1 MLLLLQYTLI
11 FASVLLLVALG
22 GCFSE
27 HSGVI
32 NIGLEGIMVMGALGG
47 ALMMKFLP
55 AGTSAFVV
63 VLLTVLASILLGM
76 IYSLL
81 LAVAA
86 VNFKADQTLVG
97 TAMNLL
103 GTAAATVFVKAMN
116 TAADPDNVSSTI
128 QYLDGRKA
136 FLVNIGG
143 FEFNWCML
151 LAVIAL
157 VIAYVVLYKTRFGL
171 RLCACGEHPQAA
183 DSVGINVYRMRY
195 AGVLISGVLGGLGG
209 IVYIIAGVS
218 EWKFENGVAGFGFL
232 ALAVMIFGQ
241 WKPTRIALAA
251 LLFGFFRALGNVYSG
266 FDLLS
271 NLNLPS
277 SVYNMLPYVISLV
290 VLALFTPIL
299 AGWAIKFSAV
309 EKFLIILFALTVI
322 AALSRGQMLR
332 GLWIGMLGVLVA
344 MMNQFSVNNEYRMVP
359 EFLESQMQSGF
370 QLFPVLIGLFAVSE
384 MLQQCETG
392 MHASYSKDDTL
403 EVKNNVKFSLL
414 HDFKG
419 QIINVFRSALLGTFM
434 GILPG
439 VGGSAASL
447 IAYSQAKS
455 WSKHPELLGTGVPEG
470 LIASETS
477 NNGLTGG
484 ALVPL
489 LSLGIPGDSTTAV
502 LIGAFMLQGIQ
513 VGPLFITNN
522 PVIWN
527 TILVALLCCNILMY
541 LVMFFP
547 VKLLAKIVL
556 IPQERLYPVVLM
568 MCTVGAYATLN
579 GRMFDVW
586 CLLLFG
592 IVGLLIKK
600 FHFPV
605 SCFLIGFILGGD
617 LEDYFIQV
625 LTAYNGSL
633 TGLFVRPM
641 SWVIWALIILSVVYA
656 VLDNRKAK
664 RQEKELS
671 GKQ

>member
-1 MLLLLQYTLI
+1 MGFELPFVIGPEYIAVALFGVVIGIIFGAIPGMTATMAVAVFLPLTYAYSMEMALYLLLGLYVGGI
-11 FASVLLLVALG
+11 SGGLVPAIL
-22 GCFSE
+22 
-27 HSGVI
+27 I
-32 NIGLEGIMVMGALGG
+32 NI
-47 ALMMKFLP
+47 P
-55 AGTSAFVV
+55 GT
-63 VLLTVLASILLGM
+63 
-76 IYSLL
+76 
-81 LAVAA
+81 
-86 VNFKADQTLVG
+86 
-97 TAMNLL
+97 
-103 GTAAATVFVKAMN
+103 
-116 TAADPDNVSSTI
+116 
-128 QYLDGRKA
+128 
-136 FLVNIGG
+136 
-143 FEFNWCML
+143 
-151 LAVIAL
+151 
-157 VIAYVVLYKTRFGL
+157 
-171 RLCACGEHPQAA
+171 
-183 DSVGINVYRMRY
+183 
-195 AGVLISGVLGGLGG
+195 
-209 IVYIIAGVS
+209 
-218 EWKFENGVAGFGFL
+218 
-232 ALAVMIFGQ
+232 
-241 WKPTRIALAA
+241 
-251 LLFGFFRALGNVYSG
+251 
-266 FDLLS
+266 
-271 NLNLPS
+271 PS
-277 SVYNMLPYVISLV
+277 SVCTTFDGHPMALRGEGERALKIGVTSSFMGGMISLV

-439 VGGSAASL
+439 VGGSAAS
-447 IAYSQAKS
+447 
-455 WSKHPELLGTGVPEG
+455 

>member
-27 HSGVI
+27 HSGVN

-55 AGTSAFVV
+55 AGTAAFVV

-290 VLALFTPIL
+290 VLAFTSQ
-299 AGWAIKFSAV
+299 K
-309 EKFLIILFALTVI
+309 
-322 AALSRGQMLR
+322 SRAPKAEG
-332 GLWIGMLGVLVA
+332 IP
-344 MMNQFSVNNEYRMVP
+344 Y
-359 EFLESQMQSGF
+359 
-370 QLFPVLIGLFAVSE
+370 
-384 MLQQCETG
+384 
-392 MHASYSKDDTL
+392 D
-403 EVKNNVKFSLL
+403 
-414 HDFKG
+414 KG
-419 QIINVFRSALLGTFM
+419 QR
-434 GILPG
+434 
-439 VGGSAASL
+439 
-447 IAYSQAKS
+447 
-455 WSKHPELLGTGVPEG
+455 
-470 LIASETS
+470 
-477 NNGLTGG
+477 
-484 ALVPL
+484 
-489 LSLGIPGDSTTAV
+489 
-502 LIGAFMLQGIQ
+502 
-513 VGPLFITNN
+513 
-522 PVIWN
+522 
-527 TILVALLCCNILMY
+527 
-541 LVMFFP
+541 
-547 VKLLAKIVL
+547 
-556 IPQERLYPVVLM
+556 
-568 MCTVGAYATLN
+568 
-579 GRMFDVW
+579 
-586 CLLLFG
+586 
-592 IVGLLIKK
+592 
-600 FHFPV
+600 
-605 SCFLIGFILGGD
+605 
-617 LEDYFIQV
+617 
-625 LTAYNGSL
+625 
-633 TGLFVRPM
+633 
-641 SWVIWALIILSVVYA
+641 
-656 VLDNRKAK
+656 
-664 RQEKELS
+664 
-671 GKQ
+671 

>member
-1 MLLLLQYTLI
+1 MGFELPFVIGPEYIAVALFGVVIGIIFGAIPGMTATMAVAVFLPLTYAYSMEMALYLLLGLYVGGI
-11 FASVLLLVALG
+11 SGGLVPAIL
-22 GCFSE
+22 
-27 HSGVI
+27 I
-32 NIGLEGIMVMGALGG
+32 NI
-47 ALMMKFLP
+47 P
-55 AGTSAFVV
+55 GT
-63 VLLTVLASILLGM
+63 
-76 IYSLL
+76 
-81 LAVAA
+81 
-86 VNFKADQTLVG
+86 
-97 TAMNLL
+97 
-103 GTAAATVFVKAMN
+103 
-116 TAADPDNVSSTI
+116 
-128 QYLDGRKA
+128 
-136 FLVNIGG
+136 
-143 FEFNWCML
+143 
-151 LAVIAL
+151 
-157 VIAYVVLYKTRFGL
+157 
-171 RLCACGEHPQAA
+171 
-183 DSVGINVYRMRY
+183 
-195 AGVLISGVLGGLGG
+195 
-209 IVYIIAGVS
+209 
-218 EWKFENGVAGFGFL
+218 
-232 ALAVMIFGQ
+232 
-241 WKPTRIALAA
+241 
-251 LLFGFFRALGNVYSG
+251 
-266 FDLLS
+266 
-271 NLNLPS
+271 PS
-277 SVYNMLPYVISLV
+277 SVCTTFDGHPMALRGEGERALKIGVTSSFMGGMISLV

-470 LIASETS
+470 LIASESS

-527 TILVALLCCNILMY
+527 TILVALLCCNTPRLPSPWGPGSTSTCWTCLSPPAWTTCPTGPASSQWKSCPIR
-541 LVMFFP
+541 P
-547 VKLLAKIVL
+547 AEPGWATATKPA
-556 IPQERLYPVVLM
+556 PQAP
-568 MCTVGAYATLN
+568 AT
-579 GRMFDVW
+579 
-586 CLLLFG
+586 C
-592 IVGLLIKK
+592 
-600 FHFPV
+600 
-605 SCFLIGFILGGD
+605 
-617 LEDYFIQV
+617 
-625 LTAYNGSL
+625 
-633 TGLFVRPM
+633 
-641 SWVIWALIILSVVYA
+641 WALSPPSSAPPVWSTWRWSA
-656 VLDNRKAK
+656 S
-664 RQEKELS
+664 S
-671 GKQ
+671 GSCCPSTPMWTAWWQ